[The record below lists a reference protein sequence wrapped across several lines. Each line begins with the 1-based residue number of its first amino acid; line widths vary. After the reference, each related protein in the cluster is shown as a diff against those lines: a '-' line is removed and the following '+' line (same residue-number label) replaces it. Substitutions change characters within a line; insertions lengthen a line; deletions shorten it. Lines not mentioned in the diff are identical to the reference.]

1 MNDEIRIEVG
11 LVNHLAYLGCVSF
24 DSIIVWSSTH
34 YNDEPCFKLAVSEP
48 ATIREAI
55 EMLNNGISA
64 FPVSDDLKLA
74 IIADEYLNRSSDV
87 LMDVSKTRI
96 GSNTSRRSD

>member
-1 MNDEIRIEVG
+1 MSDYDSALRSFLKSEHTDQRVRTITLLCEAVVLRVHMNDEIRIEVG

-55 EMLNNGISA
+55 EMLNI
-64 FPVSDDLKLA
+64 
-74 IIADEYLNRSSDV
+74 
-87 LMDVSKTRI
+87 
-96 GSNTSRRSD
+96 